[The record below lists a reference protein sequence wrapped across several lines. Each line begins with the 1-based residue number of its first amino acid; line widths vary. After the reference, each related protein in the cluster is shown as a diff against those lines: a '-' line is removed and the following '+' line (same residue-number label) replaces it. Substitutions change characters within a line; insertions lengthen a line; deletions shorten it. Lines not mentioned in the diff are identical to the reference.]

1 MSLGS
6 ASNFFLGAASAG
18 GGTVEGPI
26 KSVRFN
32 SDDDSYLDRTPASA
46 TDRRTWTWS
55 AWVKRTAFDAT
66 QCLFFAGSA
75 DNTLTRIIFGPNTL
89 ELQNFDSGTF
99 SVRLETNALYRDPAA
114 WYHFTVAVDTTQ
126 AESTD
131 RIKMYVNGVEQDSFL
146 ATTYPSLN
154 QQLYVSSNVKH
165 SIGLEDS
172 SLLYY
177 KFNGYI
183 ADIYL
188 IDGQQ
193 LDCTSF
199 GAFDGNGVWQAKNFS
214 GSYGTNGFH
223 LFDFANETTLGN
235 DSSGNDNDFTANN
248 LENVTSNNTNNV
260 DNLSNITQLQNN
272 GADQTINLANL
283 RTMMNSSNFQ
293 DADTDNSTWGVRVSG
308 ASKKFGVKWSNLT
321 GLTGVSVR
329 WQRAATYD
337 ADVKTTGTGI
347 TESTDTVTSTRSQV
361 TFSTTETSG
370 EILFEDVTSGSTNGF
385 YIRAIE
391 FKGYGSVTYPTNAEN
406 FVAPGQDQ
414 DVLFDVPTNGSAEDA
429 TGAGGEISANYATWN
444 SLDPT
449 TVTFSDGNLKGTSNG
464 ANYGAFG
471 TIGVGSGKWYWEQLV
486 LGTNTFVGITDIESD
501 VDSRGYGSSNSLY
514 YYGNTGTTYGTLAG
528 QSAGTTVGETFTT
541 NDIIG
546 TALDMDN
553 GTVAFYKN
561 GKLQTTLTPPNNLED
576 FVITAAMDNGGGTAT
591 VNVINFGQRPWTF
604 AAPAN
609 YKALCTSNLSTP
621 TVPNGTNYFDAKL
634 WSGQTNVSTDITG
647 YNFSPDFVWI
657 KNRSSTEFHI
667 AFDTIRG
674 AAQYIYPSL
683 TNGENDGGSNTL
695 TAFNSDGFTLFD
707 PGGWGVNMTGKTY
720 VGWAWDAGD
729 SNTSIS
735 ADSLTSSI
743 YNQDQVW
750 SNFLSSSNG
759 FVGSYTADQAFNEV
773 LDTGGG
779 SATNGTG
786 GVMTFAPTSSLSVST
801 MDIRVYSDTTIT
813 FPDSSTVAVDGQ
825 GTDLGWIPVT
835 LPSSFTGFTGS
846 NSITLHNTNGGL
858 QYFDGLRING
868 KILLDSS
875 VSLSV
880 PEIAS
885 TVRANPEAGFSIVS
899 YTGTGTSGDTV
910 AHGLNAV
917 PEFILTKRRDATGYW
932 PVYHKKLSTGY
943 ALQLDSNSAQ
953 FSGTQLYTSTAP
965 TSSVFSVGNNAVI
978 NADGGTYISYC
989 FTGVEG
995 YSKFGLY
1002 NGNGDS
1008 SDGNFIFLPF
1018 RPAFLLI
1025 KDMTTTGYWYLTDGT
1040 RNPTNDATTF
1050 YVWANTNAA
1059 EQSDYDVDLLSNGF
1073 MFRTASANLNADQT
1087 NYVYAAFAENPFQ
1100 ANGGLAR

>member
-18 GGTVEGPI
+18 GETVEGPI

-46 TDRRTWTWS
+46 TNRRTWTWS
-55 AWVKRTAFDAT
+55 AWVKRTALDAT

-99 SVRLETNALYRDPAA
+99 SVRLETNAFYRDPAA

-126 AESTD
+126 AEETD
-131 RIKMYVNGVEQDSFL
+131 RIKMYVNGVEQDSFS
-146 ATTYPSLN
+146 ATTYPSPN

-199 GAFDGNGVWQAKNFS
+199 GAFDDNGVWRAKNFS

-248 LENVTSNNTNNV
+248 LENVTSNNTNNI

-272 GADQTINLANL
+272 GANQTINLANL

-293 DADTDNSTWGVRVSG
+293 DADTDNSTWGVRVGG

-329 WQRAATYD
+329 WQRASTYD

-347 TESTDTVTSTRSQV
+347 TESTNSVTSTRSQV
-361 TFSTTETSG
+361 TFSTTATSG
-370 EILFEDVTSGSTNGF
+370 EVLFEDVTSGSTNGF

-406 FVAPGQDQ
+406 FVAPGPNQ

-444 SLDPT
+444 ALDPT
-449 TVTFSDGNLKGTSNG
+449 TVTFSEGNLKGTSNG
-464 ANYGAFG
+464 SNYGAFG
-471 TIGVGSGKWYWEQLV
+471 TIGVGSGKWYWEQLI
-486 LGTNTFVGITDIESD
+486 LGQNSFVGITDIESD

-528 QSAGTTVGETFTT
+528 QSAGTTVGDTFTT

-561 GKLQTTLTPPNNLED
+561 GKLQATLTPPNNLED

-604 AAPAN
+604 AAPTN

-621 TVPNGTNYFDAKL
+621 TVPDGSDYFDAKTY
-634 WSGQTNVSTDITG
+634 SGTGVAQSITG
-647 YNFSPDFVWI
+647 LEFSPDLVWI
-657 KNRSSTEFHI
+657 KSRSGAYAHLL
-667 AFDTIRG
+667 FDQIRG
-674 AAQYIYPSL
+674 ATEYLRSNL
-683 TNGENDGGSNTL
+683 TSGEGTDVNSL
-695 TAFNSDGFTLFD
+695 TAFTSDGFSVGTTAAVNLSSSTL
-707 PGGWGVNMTGKTY
+707 VA
-720 VGWAWDAGD
+720 WAWDAGD
-729 SNTSIS
+729 SNTSITAGGLNS
-735 ADSLTSSI
+735 SL
-743 YNQDQVW
+743 YDQSQTWSTYGTFDNHW
-750 SNFLSSSNG
+750 SNSAYHWDDVFNTTLENNGDGSLYVDGTTKDTWNLSSSYAVSNTIK
-759 FVGSYTADQAFNEV
+759 VYTQNPTEITINEGLSSEKV
-773 LDTGGG
+773 VTSDGG
-779 SATNGTG
+779 NN
-786 GVMTFAPTSSLSVST
+786 LHY
-801 MDIRVYSDTTIT
+801 YS
-813 FPDSSTVAVDGQ
+813 F
-825 GTDLGWIPVT
+825 
-835 LPSSFTGFTGS
+835 SFTGNVESVGVRHASGGGIYLMGIWFDDRQLVDDTE
-846 NSITLHNTNGGL
+846 TLA
-858 QYFDGLRING
+858 
-868 KILLDSS
+868 
-875 VSLSV
+875 SV
-880 PEIAS
+880 PAIAS
-885 TVRANPEAGFSIVS
+885 TVRANTEAGFSIVS

-943 ALQLDSNSAQ
+943 ALQLDDNAAQ
-953 FSGTQLYTSTAP
+953 FAGSQLYTNTAP

-978 NADGGTYISYC
+978 NGSGGTYISYC

-1002 NGNGDS
+1002 NGNGDA

-1050 YVWANTNAA
+1050 YVWANTNGA

-1073 MFRTASANLNADQT
+1073 MFRTGSANLNADAT

>member
-18 GGTVEGPI
+18 SGAAEGPI

-55 AWVKRTAFDAT
+55 AWVKRTASDAT

-126 AESTD
+126 ATASD

-146 ATTYPSLN
+146 VSTYPSLN

-199 GAFDGNGVWQAKNFS
+199 GAFDANGVWQAKNFS

-248 LENVTSNNTNNV
+248 LEDVTSNNTNNV
-260 DNLSNITQLQNN
+260 DNVSNITQLQNN
-272 GADQTINLANL
+272 GANQTINLANL

-329 WQRAATYD
+329 WQRASTYD

-385 YIRAIE
+385 LIRALE

-406 FVAPGQDQ
+406 FVAPGPDQ

-471 TIGVGSGKWYWEQLV
+471 TIGVGSGKWYWEQLI
-486 LGTNTFVGITDIESD
+486 LGQNSFVGITDIESD

-528 QSAGTTVGETFTT
+528 QSAGTTVGDTFTT

-561 GKLQTTLTPPNNLED
+561 GKLQTTLTPPNNLEN

-609 YKALCTSNLSTP
+609 YKALCTSNLSTS
-621 TVPNGTNYFDAKL
+621 TVPDGTKHFDAKL
-634 WSGQTNVSTDITG
+634 WSGDTSVSTDITG
-647 YNFSPDFVWI
+647 YNFAPDFVWI

-667 AFDTIRG
+667 AFDIIRG

-683 TNGENDGGSNTL
+683 TNGENDGGANTL
-695 TAFNSDGFTLFD
+695 TAFNSDGFTLYD

-759 FVGSYTADQAFNEV
+759 FVGSYTADQAFNGV

-779 SATNGTG
+779 AATNGSG
-786 GVMTFAPTSSLSVST
+786 GVMTFAPTSALSVST
-801 MDIRVYSDTTIT
+801 MDIRVYSNTTIT
-813 FPDSSTVAVDGQ
+813 FPDTSTVLISGQ
-825 GTDLGWIPVT
+825 GTDLGWISVS

-846 NSITLHNTNGGL
+846 NSITLHNTDGGL

-880 PEIAS
+880 PAIAS

-910 AHGLNAV
+910 AHGLNAI
-917 PEFILTKRRDATGYW
+917 PEFILTKRLDNTGYW

-943 ALQLDSNSAQ
+943 ALQLDDYVAQ
-953 FSGTQLYTSTAP
+953 FSGTELYTSTRP

-978 NADGGTYISYC
+978 NGSGNTYISYC
-989 FTGVEG
+989 FTGIEG

-1008 SDGNFIFLPF
+1008 SDGNFVFLPF

-1040 RNPTNDATTF
+1040 RNPTNDTTTF

-1073 MFRTASANLNADQT
+1073 MFRTASANLNADAT

>member
-18 GGTVEGPI
+18 GGTTVEGPI
-26 KSVRFN
+26 KSVRFTPDN
-32 SDDDSYLDRTPASA
+32 SSYLFKNFT
-46 TDRRTWTWS
+46 
-55 AWVKRTAFDAT
+55 
-66 QCLFFAGSA
+66 GSGGS
-75 DNTLTRIIFGPNTL
+75 NTTFTL
-89 ELQNFDSGTF
+89 SFWMKLCSFDSTDEIFAASSGTTATADTLRIG
-99 SVRLETNALYRDPAA
+99 SGRLQVYIANSNVLQIDGRLRDLSA
-114 WYHFTVAVDTTQ
+114 WYHIVLQ
-126 AESTD
+126 ADAPSYK
-131 RIKMYVNGVEQDSFL
+131 IYINGVLEKETSSGPTSF
-146 ATTYPSLN
+146 SGWN
-154 QQLYVSSNVKH
+154 QTQT
-165 SIGLEDS
+165 SIGRRQYTDS
-172 SLLYY
+172 RY
-177 KFNGYI
+177 FDGYL
-183 ADIYL
+183 ADIYFV
-188 IDGQQ
+188 DGSA
-193 LDCTSF
+193 LDPTSF
-199 GAFDGNGVWQAKNFS
+199 GAFDSNGVWQAKNFS

-223 LFDFANETTLGN
+223 LLDFANETTLGN
-235 DSSGNDNDFTANN
+235 DSSGNDNDFTAYN

-260 DNLSNITQLQNN
+260 DNVSNITQLQNN
-272 GADQTINLANL
+272 NADQTINLANL

-308 ASKKFGVKWSNLT
+308 ANKKFGVKWSNLT

-329 WQRAATYD
+329 WQRAATYN
-337 ADVKTTGTGI
+337 ADIKTTGTGI
-347 TESTDTVTSTRSQV
+347 TESTNTVDSNRSQV

-385 YIRAIE
+385 YIRALE

-406 FVAPGQDQ
+406 FVAPGPDQ

-444 SLDPT
+444 ALDPT
-449 TVTFSDGNLKGTSNG
+449 TITFSEGNLKGTSNG

-486 LGTNTFVGITDIESD
+486 LGSNTFVGITDIESD

-604 AAPAN
+604 AAPTN
-609 YKALCTSNLSTP
+609 YKALCTSNLPTS
-621 TVPNGTNYFDAKL
+621 TVPDGSDYFDAKL
-634 WSGQTNVSTDITG
+634 FTGTGASNSITG
-647 YNFSPDFVWI
+647 LEFSPDFVWL
-657 KNRSSTEFHI
+657 KARSAAYFHRAYDI
-667 AFDTIRG
+667 VRG
-674 AAQYIYPSL
+674 ATEELYPDDTAAENTVTDGL
-683 TNGENDGGSNTL
+683 TSFDSNGFTLGANAGVNENTTTYVAWAWDGGS
-695 TAFNSDGFTLFD
+695 
-707 PGGWGVNMTGKTY
+707 
-720 VGWAWDAGD
+720 
-729 SNTSIS
+729 SNTSIGVGGLNSSLFDTSENWVTAGTITGSPHS
-735 ADSLTSSI
+735 APYTFSPLFDGDLTGLGPQSNSTSTQYVYTFANSI
-743 YNQDQVW
+743 SATAGSIIFYST
-750 SNFLSSSNG
+750 SNTVNSSNG
-759 FVGSYTADQAFNEV
+759 MYI
-773 LDTGGG
+773 
-779 SATNGTG
+779 NGTLVTTSNCTRVNSSSPYKYRMDTLTTLSSI
-786 GVMTFAPTSSLSVST
+786 GVLQT
-801 MDIRVYSDTTIT
+801 
-813 FPDSSTVAVDGQ
+813 
-825 GTDLGWIPVT
+825 
-835 LPSSFTGFTGS
+835 
-846 NSITLHNTNGGL
+846 HNTTG
-858 QYFDGLRING
+858 IEVNG
-868 KILLDSS
+868 KLLVDSNAHTPPN
-875 VSLSV
+875 VPSL
-880 PEIAS
+880 AS
-885 TVRANPEAGFSIVS
+885 TVRANTEAGFSIVS

-917 PEFILTKRRDATGYW
+917 PEFILTKRRDSTGYW

-943 ALQLDSNSAQ
+943 ALQLDDSAAQ
-953 FSGTQLYTSTAP
+953 FAGSQLYTSTAP

-1002 NGNGDS
+1002 NGNGDA
-1008 SDGNFIFLPF
+1008 SDGNFVFLPF

-1025 KDMTTTGYWYLTDGT
+1025 KDITTTGFWYLTDAT
-1040 RNPTNDATTF
+1040 RNPTNDGSTS
-1050 YVWANTNAA
+1050 YVWANANTA
-1059 EQSDYDVDLLSNGF
+1059 EQSDYNVDLLSNGF
-1073 MFRTASANLNADQT
+1073 MLRTSSANLNADAT